1 MRSKRAG
8 ARRTMLRKIKELRN
22 ELDLLRTW
30 WDVPAYI
37 YKPGTSERVARPA
50 EEYPENDRRYWA
62 ITLTDLAAIA
72 GLVEQAQQFALI
84 EYNTTIE
91 AAQEQK
97 KEAGG
102 AGA

>member
-8 ARRTMLRKIKELRN
+8 ARRTMLRKIKELRD

-37 YKPGTSERVARPA
+37 YKPGTSERLPRPA
-50 EEYPENDRRYWA
+50 GEYPENDRRYWA
-62 ITLTDLAAIA
+62 ATVKRLDVIA
-72 GLVEQAQQFALI
+72 GLIEQARQFALI